1 MDALLDNRPDHPV
14 VQPPPKLA
22 TSEKLAT
29 FEKLADLFRCSPRP
43 TVKVS
48 SPDGTALTLPQEIF
62 EVLNNVVEA
71 MAAGQGVVI
80 APVNQRLTTQQAAE
94 LLGIS
99 RPTFVKLL
107 QAGEIQYEQPGRHR
121 RVRLTDVLDYRQ
133 RRSSERREALDRMV
147 EIAEESGMYELTTH
161 HPGKLR

>member
-71 MAAGQGVVI
+71 MAAGQGVVL
-80 APVNQRLTTQQAAE
+80 PR
-94 LLGIS
+94 
-99 RPTFVKLL
+99 
-107 QAGEIQYEQPGRHR
+107 
-121 RVRLTDVLDYRQ
+121 
-133 RRSSERREALDRMV
+133 
-147 EIAEESGMYELTTH
+147 
-161 HPGKLR
+161 